1 MRTRIVNLG
10 TDQQRGLKDINSQK
24 FLSVFIISAI
34 SVFIL
39 ILVSGLIIG
48 QKNPNQ
54 LLASSAMADFI
65 KKEISPQFTIKEHV
79 IESGEVFI
87 RLNTALGLN
96 KEELQ
101 KILNASE
108 SAYSLVEI
116 RAGNK
121 IRSFFNITTNEFEKL
136 EYEINQDNILIVEK
150 LETGELKAEKRA
162 VVYEIALTRV
172 SAQVEESL
180 YQTGQSIGLTDKTI
194 MEMADIFAWDIDFGF
209 DIRSGDEFELL
220 YEKRY
225 LDGQEVSPGKILIAR
240 FQNQEEDHWGLY
252 YKDFEDREDYYDL
265 EGKCLRKQFL
275 KAPINYRYISSGY
288 SLSRYHPVWHIYT
301 THRAIDYAAS
311 CGTPVSASGA
321 GTIIFAGW
329 KNNVYGYTVQIR
341 HNGVYTTQYG
351 HLSAF
356 AKGIRYGAKVIQGQT
371 IGFVG
376 TTGTSTGCHLD
387 YSMKKYNSFVNP
399 LIQNFERSDPVKEI
413 YTEDFEFNKGILIEF
428 LTGD

>member
-24 FLSVFIISAI
+24 FLSVFIISSI